1 MRCRIKQPLSERG
14 YLVRLRVEQVCVLR
28 HRGSEGMMSRLQLL
42 WLLLL
47 GQKERKVHNP
57 EEVKSRR
64 IPQRDATRLQQLCT
78 LQTKMTQQRA
88 LQNVGAE

>member
-28 HRGSEGMMSRLQLL
+28 QRGSEGMMSRLQLL
-42 WLLLL
+42 WLLLS

-57 EEVKSRR
+57 EEVKSRG
-64 IPQRDATRLQQLCT
+64 IPERDAARLQQLCT

-88 LQNVGAE
+88 LQIVGAE